1 MTSFAD
7 SLLVIAQAAAPAP
20 SGGAVAT
27 QFLFIGFMF
36 VAMWFLLI
44 APQRK
49 KQKEHAKMLA
59 ALDQGDEIITAGG
72 IYGEIVYKKDD
83 RFVVKIADG
92 TRVELAKT
100 FVQDVV
106 RKSGAAKS

>member
-1 MTSFAD
+1 MTSV
-7 SLLVIAQAAAPAP
+7 SETLLVLAQAQAPAP
-20 SGGAVAT
+20 GGGAIGT

-36 VAMWFLLI
+36 VAMWFLII

-59 ALDQGDEIITAGG
+59 ALDTGDEVITAGG
-72 IYGEIVYKKDD
+72 IYGEITSKKDD

-92 TRVELAKT
+92 VKIELAKS

-106 RKSGAAKS
+106 RKK